1 MEPLRSDAIAALSM
15 FSGLSAEG
23 LRTLLNA
30 SVIQKAPR
38 GIVLFEQGAEP
49 NFQTIV
55 LEGTVHLLGRSA
67 QGQEVVIDIVEAP
80 GLLLPAAVVSGTPYL
95 MRAQC
100 IEDVRILMIKADVI
114 RGLLPDEP
122 SLALAIIGCLSDQFR
137 TMVRQIKTL
146 KLRPGPQRVAAYL
159 LSLIRRQGNEA
170 DVTLPYEK
178 GLIASQLGMTRES
191 FSRILATL
199 QPDIVHVDG
208 QKVHI
213 RDRGALVKLS
223 APDPLIDGPEAF
235 ASGSARQHRENV

>member
-1 MEPLRSDAIAALSM
+1 MPI

-23 LRTLLNA
+23 LRTLLSA
-30 SVIQKAPR
+30 SVIQKAAR

-49 NFQTIV
+49 NFQAVV
-55 LEGTVHLLGRSA
+55 LEGVVHLLGRSV

-80 GLLLPAAVVSGTPYL
+80 GLLLPAAVVSGAPYL

-100 IEDVRILMIKADVI
+100 IEDVRILMVKADVF

-137 TMVRQIKTL
+137 TMVQQIKTL
-146 KLRPGPQRVAAYL
+146 KLRSGPQRVASYL
-159 LSLIRRQGNEA
+159 LALTRRQRNDT

-199 QPDIVHVDG
+199 QRNIVHVDG

-213 RDRGALVKLS
+213 RNRDALLELS
-223 APDPLIDGPEAF
+223 APDLLIDGPEAF
-235 ASGSARQHRENV
+235 AASSARQHRENV